1 MEFLKLIYPDMKK
14 KKKWL
19 REKQNA
25 TFADWLKERVSCEET
40 HFTSLMILKLFCN
53 WYIFLLAG
61 CK

>member
-53 WYIFLLAG
+53 
-61 CK
+61 